1 MTEKRY
7 LVKFLNKAG
16 QEEYKL
22 VGDLDKTSKGTIEF
36 NVPGTI
42 LSIQPYL

>member
-1 MTEKRY
+1 MTEKHY

-22 VGDLDKTSKGTIEF
+22 VGDLDRNSEGAMEF
-36 NVPGTI
+36 DVPGTI